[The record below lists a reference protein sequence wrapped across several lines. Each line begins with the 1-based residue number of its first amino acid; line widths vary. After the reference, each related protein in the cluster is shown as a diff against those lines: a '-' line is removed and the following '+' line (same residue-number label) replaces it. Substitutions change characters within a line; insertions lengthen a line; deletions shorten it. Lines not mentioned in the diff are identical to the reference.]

1 MSLSV
6 THPDRLASLDQ
17 DAVWL
22 YADDDIA
29 GYARVV
35 EQYGKDRRLLDPPDF
50 QIQLL
55 ESADDFLKWVDEVL
69 VDCPP
74 DYWIAASWFKDMFC
88 TPMFLHLACLRIA
101 LDGTSRN
108 KHVVIVT
115 RSAALAQQI
124 RQLGGTPAAATAAFD
139 MRAAVRWID
148 GWLHFLARPFLL
160 YVRTLLAKLTLG
172 NEYLTGMKKPALLVD
187 TFLFAED
194 IAADGRFSDRFFPGL
209 VDWFRQ
215 TGRNAASMPFT
226 GNIPLRQLRTVY
238 RRMKLSAV
246 PFLAGEIFLGLADCL
261 IGAWR
266 TLCIYAQPPQFAA
279 KPFGDIPIARIAD
292 HWWKQ
297 AALNTVNYQIWRRL
311 PRRMADRGFHPETI
325 LEWYENQPLDKA
337 ITLGFRLDCRDATV
351 IAVRQ
356 YFPAFGVVNF
366 FSTSREVMAGASP
379 KQNWACGKRIAELFA
394 RHDSV
399 GHYKVVPA
407 LRYAHL
413 FEPVAIDIQ
422 GEKLVIFLTSSYEE
436 SIGILESV
444 FAAEETARCGF
455 AAILI
460 KPHQSLRGDIRAE
473 AGQKWPASRNQNV
486 SWTQQATRQL
496 LDAAKL
502 VVTAGS
508 SVALEA
514 VCRGVPVAVVGRVAG
529 INLNPLETID
539 PRLWQLVYG
548 AGDFQSLVITWLPG
562 VPDLPARREIGLR
575 IRGEYLQTPAPD
587 SMLAFD
593 PNRPDAPIPA
603 TPIPS

>member
-6 THPDRLASLDQ
+6 THPDRLVSLDQ

-29 GYARVV
+29 GYARVAK
-35 EQYGKDRRLLDPPDF
+35 QYGTDRRLLDPPDF

-55 ESADDFLKWVDEVL
+55 ESADDFLKWVDGAL

-101 LDGTSRN
+101 LTGNNRH
-108 KHVVIVT
+108 KRVVIVT
-115 RSAALAQQI
+115 RSPGLTQQI
-124 RQLGGTPAAATAAFD
+124 RQLGDAPMAGTTTTSLH
-139 MRAAVRWID
+139 AVARWIN

-172 NEYLTGMKKPALLVD
+172 NAYLAGMKKPALLVD

-194 IAADGRFSDRFFPGL
+194 LAADGRFSDRFFPGL
-209 VDWFRQ
+209 IDWFRQ
-215 TGRNAASMPFT
+215 RGRDAASMPFT
-226 GNIPLRQLRTVY
+226 GNIPLRKMRPVY

-246 PFLAGEIFLGLADCL
+246 PFLAGEMFLGLADCL
-261 IGAWR
+261 IGTWR
-266 TLCIYAQPPQFAA
+266 ALCLYARPPQFAA
-279 KPFGDIPIARIAD
+279 KPFGNIPIARIANY
-292 HWWKQ
+292 WWKQ
-297 AALNTVNYQIWRRL
+297 SALNTVNYQIWRRL
-311 PRRMADRGFHPETI
+311 PRRMADRGFRPETI

-337 ITLGFRLDCRDATV
+337 ITLGFQLDCRDATV

-366 FSTSREVMAGASP
+366 YSTSGEVTAGAAP

-413 FEPVAIDIQ
+413 FEPAAADPQ
-422 GEKLVIFLTSSYEE
+422 GQTLVIFLTSSYEE
-436 SIGILESV
+436 STGILESV
-444 FAAEETARCGF
+444 FAAEEAARSGF
-455 AAILI
+455 TEILV

-473 AGQKWPASRNQNV
+473 AGQTWPASRNQNV
-486 SWTQQATRQL
+486 RWTQQATQQL

-539 PRLWQLVYG
+539 PRLWRLIYG
-548 AGDFQSLVITWLPG
+548 AGDFQRLVTAWLPD
-562 VPDLPARREIGLR
+562 VPALQARREIGLLVR
-575 IRGEYLQTPAPD
+575 NQYLQSPAPD
-587 SMLAFD
+587 AMLAFD
-593 PNRPDAPIPA
+593 PNTLDVSIPV